1 MFRIVQDEVWSL
13 DGKYSL
19 ILAMVTVGR
28 AKYTHTLVQNFE
40 VCHVS
45 SKFRAHILCV
55 YILCISSPPQSPS
68 PKLVTTHSLFGVV
81 TKLLA
86 VLQ

>member
-1 MFRIVQDEVWSL
+1 MFRNVQDEFWSL

-28 AKYTHTLVQNFE
+28 AKYTHTLMQNFE

-45 SKFRAHILCV
+45 SKFRARI
-55 YILCISSPPQSPS
+55 CISSAPQSSS